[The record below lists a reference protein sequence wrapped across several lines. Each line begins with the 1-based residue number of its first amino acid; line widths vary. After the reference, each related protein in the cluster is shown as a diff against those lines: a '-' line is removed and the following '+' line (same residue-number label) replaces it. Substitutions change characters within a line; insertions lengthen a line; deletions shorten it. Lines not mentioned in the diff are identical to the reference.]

1 MSTPCITHG
10 PFSTDSFIAATD
22 LEAVPGQ
29 AHGSGYSTHQSQ
41 MTIVLRDIGESAT
54 DLPTQAF
61 VVVFHEALITIEQ
74 DGVTLAI

>member
-1 MSTPCITHG
+1 MSAPCITHG

-29 AHGSGYSTHQSQ
+29 AHGSGYSTHNSQ
-41 MTIVLRDIGESAT
+41 MTIDLRDIGAASA
-54 DLPTQAF
+54 DLPTQAY
-61 VVVFHEALITIEQ
+61 VTIFHEALITVEQ